1 MEHKD
6 ITGSDN
12 HEPKGIESASSGE
25 VYVAD
30 GAGSGSWEPNTLGSK
45 YVVSAQFSDISTA
58 GSIYA
63 VAPFAGNITAI
74 YVVLNGAITVAN
86 SNVTVEIAGV
96 PVVGLAVTVAYSGSA
111 AGSVFSDT
119 AITSSNAV
127 ATGQAIEII
136 TDGASSSSA
145 SAEVFIVITV

>member
-12 HEPKGIESASSGE
+12 HEPKGVESASSGE

-45 YVVSAQFSDISTA
+45 YCLSIQFADISTA
-58 GSIYA
+58 DSEWV

-74 YVVLNGAITVAN
+74 YVVLDGAITVAN
-86 SNVTVEIAGV
+86 STVTVNIAGV
-96 PVVGLAVTVAYSGSA
+96 PVVGLSVTVAFSGSA

-119 AITSSNAV
+119 TITSGNAV
-127 ATGQAIEII
+127 TAGQAIQVL
-136 TDGASSSSA
+136 TDGASSTAMSA
-145 SAEVFIVITV
+145 RVILVIDV

>member
-6 ITGSDN
+6 ITGSDV
-12 HEPKGIESASSGE
+12 HEPKGADTAASGE

-45 YVVSAQFSDISTA
+45 YALTARFEDISTA
-58 GSIYA
+58 SSIYT

-74 YVVLNGAITVAN
+74 YVVLNGAITTAD

-96 PVVGLAVTVAYSGSA
+96 PVVGLVITVAYSGSA

-119 AITSSNAV
+119 SITSSNSVTA
-127 ATGQAIEII
+127 GQAIEII
-136 TDGASSSSA
+136 TDGASSTAMSA
-145 SAEVFIVITV
+145 QVILVIDV

>member
-12 HEPKGIESASSGE
+12 HEPKGVESASSGE

-30 GAGSGSWEPNTLGSK
+30 GAGSGSWEPNTLSSK
-45 YVVSAQFSDISTA
+45 YVLTARFDDISTA
-58 GSIYA
+58 SSIYT

-86 SNVTVEIAGV
+86 SAVTVEIAGV
-96 PVVGLAVTVAYSGSA
+96 PVVGLSVTVAYSGSA
-111 AGSVFSDT
+111 AGSIFSDT
-119 AITSSNAV
+119 SITSSNSVTA
-127 ATGQAIEII
+127 GQAIEII

-145 SAEVFIVITV
+145 SAQVILVIDV

>member
-12 HEPKGIESASSGE
+12 HEPKGVESASSGE

-30 GAGSGSWEPNTLGSK
+30 GAGSGAWEPNTLGSK
-45 YVVSAQFSDISTA
+45 YVLSARFDDISTA
-58 GSIYA
+58 ASIYT
-63 VAPFAGNITAI
+63 VAPFAGTITAI

-96 PVVGLAVTVAYSGSA
+96 PVVGLAVTVGYSGSA

-127 ATGQAIEII
+127 TAGQAIEII
-136 TDGASSSSA
+136 TDGASSTAA
-145 SAEVFIVITV
+145 SAQVILVITI